1 MAAMEGHWA
10 QSEAVFSIAADAFT
24 PDPDTFV
31 PYKKQQA
38 EIPTVSTAPP
48 SEVDGDFVES
58 TQEISVGAAASFLN
72 PSPFGPDGSA
82 GHWLQCEA
90 VSMDGY

>member
-1 MAAMEGHWA
+1 MAAMQGHWA
-10 QSEAVFSIAADAFT
+10 QCEAVFMDAPTFI

-31 PYKKQQA
+31 PYKKPQA

-58 TQEISVGAAASFLN
+58 TQETSVGAAVAFSN

-90 VSMDGY
+90 VSLDGF